1 MNTAGVNLLILQ
13 RDTCW
18 EGNKMAKKS
27 LSIILSIAFSCVAIL
42 SVGCLIGSWI
52 SGFNDAS
59 NASNMDAMN
68 ELEESQPVTKE
79 LEESYIFRSLED
91 YASFMSESNGVVEIS
106 NEIHATIDIESCLVP
121 TNLPDD
127 ATLQSIEVG
136 TEGTVFTYDL
146 SRRDG
151 SIVYDEDDPIIND
164 LLHTMRSKAYNPGT
178 FDFIESQHEYCRNLA
193 AAIGATPVNGSN
205 EHYIGPVYAYTR
217 SEAGAPLQ
225 KVRVGTQELK
235 IFAIKNGT
243 ATNSI
248 DGDVPSTFVPD
259 TSYVI
264 CYYYYPV
271 TVSEQEAADFV
282 NSMETLVIE

>member
-1 MNTAGVNLLILQ
+1 
-13 RDTCW
+13 
-18 EGNKMAKKS
+18 MAKKS
-27 LSIILSIAFSCVAIL
+27 LSIILSIAFSCVAVL
-42 SVGCLIGSWI
+42 CVGCLIGSWI
-52 SGFNDAS
+52 SGFNDANSVS
-59 NASNMDAMN
+59 NADATN
-68 ELEESQPVTKE
+68 ELNESQPVTKE
-79 LEESYIFRSLED
+79 LGETYVFRSLED
-91 YASFMSESNGVVEIS
+91 YESFMSESNGVIEIS
-106 NEIHATIDIESCLVP
+106 NEIHATIDSESCLVP

-164 LLHTMRSKAYNPGT
+164 LLHTMRSKTYNPSS

-205 EHYIGPVYAYTR
+205 EHYRGPVYAYTR
-217 SEAGAPLQ
+217 SETGAFQ
-225 KVRVGTQELK
+225 KVLVGTQELK
-235 IFAIKNGT
+235 IFAINKGT
-243 ATNSI
+243 ATNLI
-248 DGDVPSTFVPD
+248 DGDVPSTFAPD
-259 TSYVI
+259 TRYVT

-271 TVSEQEAADFV
+271 TISEQEAAEFV

>member
-1 MNTAGVNLLILQ
+1 MT
-13 RDTCW
+13 
-18 EGNKMAKKS
+18 KKS
-27 LSIILSIAFSCVAIL
+27 LSIILSIAFSCVAVL
-42 SVGCLIGSWI
+42 CVGCLIGSWI
-52 SGFNDAS
+52 SGFNDAN
-59 NASNMDAMN
+59 NASGIDAMN
-68 ELEESQPVTKE
+68 ELDESQTVTKE
-79 LEESYIFRSLED
+79 LEETYVFRSLED
-91 YASFMSESNGVVEIS
+91 YVSFMSESNGVIEIS
-106 NEIHATIDIESCLVP
+106 NEVHATIDIKSCLVP

-164 LLHTMRSKAYNPGT
+164 LLHTMRAKTYRHNGG
-178 FDFIESQHEYCRNLA
+178 FGFITNQHEYCRNLA

-205 EHYIGPVYAYTR
+205 SHYRGPVYAYTR
-217 SEAGAPLQ
+217 SETGSFQ
-225 KVRVGTQELK
+225 KVLVGTQELK
-235 IFAIKNGT
+235 IYAIKNGT

-259 TSYVI
+259 TSYTI
-264 CYYYYPV
+264 NYYYYPV

-282 NSMETLVIE
+282 NSMEALVTD